1 MQTDASNNTQIGGIK
16 KKNGHKLDCN
26 CPICINI
33 KHAKGGAGY
42 DVVDYESNKKGGKKS
57 NTNCNNPNCNYK
69 NCKCINCNC
78 NCRNCNCRL
87 CKAKKN
93 RRKTKRVNNMKKNR
107 TSRRK

>member
-42 DVVDYESNKKGGKKS
+42 DVVDYESNK
-57 NTNCNNPNCNYK
+57 T
-69 NCKCINCNC
+69 
-78 NCRNCNCRL
+78 
-87 CKAKKN
+87 
-93 RRKTKRVNNMKKNR
+93 
-107 TSRRK
+107 